1 MRHGRGR
8 SCVAFLFLC
17 LAAAAA
23 CSQSASAATDDDLDA
38 ARHLFKEA
46 VVDENKGQFETALAK
61 FRRVQNVKDTA
72 NVRYRIATCLEQ
84 LGQRA
89 NALAAY
95 EGAAQLGEADKT
107 SAEVVR
113 ASHDKVTQLNRIVAR
128 LTIVL
133 SPRAP
138 ADADVRVDEA
148 RIAPAALAAPIT
160 VDPGPHTI
168 SATARDAAPF
178 RTSITLPEGGHAS
191 VLVPLDPQAPA
202 PGGERPVDPKRDADA
217 APEGVHGARPP
228 PPRPPQTPSG
238 RVDRTAGIVTTS
250 VGGIFLAAAGVT
262 FALRHGDISK
272 LDTACPGGQCPP
284 SQDAQRSQLSS
295 TRTRALTE
303 TTVATV
309 LGIAGAASAGVGIY
323 LMVSAEPSS
332 SPSSSGSGAPQRA
345 SIGVAPVLSAHGPAG
360 AAFTLRG
367 TF

>member
-17 LAAAAA
+17 LAAAA
-23 CSQSASAATDDDLDA
+23 SSRSASAATDDDLEA

-46 VVDENKGQFETALAK
+46 VVDENKGQYETALAK

-95 EGAAQLGEADKT
+95 EGAALIGEADKT
-107 SAEVVR
+107 AVEVVR

-178 RTSITLPEGGHAS
+178 HTSITLPEGGNAS
-191 VLVPLDPQAPA
+191 VLVPLDPPAPA
-202 PGGERPVDPKRDADA
+202 PGGERPIEPRGDGGA
-217 APEGVHGARPP
+217 APQGANGARPP
-228 PPRPPQTPSG
+228 PRPPPTPQGS
-238 RVDRTAGIVTTS
+238 VDRTAGIVTTS
-250 VGGIFLAAAGVT
+250 VGGVLVAAAGVT
-262 FALRHGDISK
+262 FAIRHGDISK
-272 LDTACPGGQCPP
+272 LDTACPGGQCPA
-284 SQDAQRSQLSS
+284 SQDAQRSELTS
-295 TRTRALTE
+295 TRSRALTE

-309 LGIAGAASAGVGIY
+309 LGIAGAAAVGVGIY
-323 LMVSAEPSS
+323 LIVSAEPSS
-332 SPSSSGSGAPQRA
+332 STSSTGSGAPHRA
-345 SIGVAPVLSAHGPAG
+345 SIGVAPVLSVHGPAG
-360 AAFTLRG
+360 AAFTVRG